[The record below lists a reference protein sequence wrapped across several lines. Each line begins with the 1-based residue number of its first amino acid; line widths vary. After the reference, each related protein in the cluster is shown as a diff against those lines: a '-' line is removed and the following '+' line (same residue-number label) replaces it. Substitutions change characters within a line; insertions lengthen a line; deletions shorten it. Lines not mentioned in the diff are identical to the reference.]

1 MTLEKLANLS
11 LLEKIYTFS
20 NEPDVVNYLDK
31 NSNLEYLLLEA
42 HDKIKQVFP
51 EERLSLKVAFD
62 PEIVGW
68 RKLVIDIHTK
78 LDADEA
84 FNKIKI
90 LDNNWWLDKVA
101 TTGNDLDINIEF
113 DEV

>member
-1 MTLEKLANLS
+1 MTLEKLANQS
-11 LLEKIYTFS
+11 LLEKIYSFS
-20 NEPDVVNYLDK
+20 NEADIVHYLDE
-31 NSNLEYLLLEA
+31 NSNLEYLLIEA

-51 EERLSLKVAFD
+51 EERLSLRVAFD

-90 LDNNWWLDKVA
+90 LDNNWWLDIVSTKA
-101 TTGNDLDINIEF
+101 NDLNINIEF

>member
-1 MTLEKLANLS
+1 MTLEKLANQS
-11 LLEKIYTFS
+11 LLEKIYTYS
-20 NEPDVVNYLDK
+20 NKPDIVHYLDE

-42 HDKIKQVFP
+42 HDKIKEVFP
-51 EERLSLKVAFD
+51 EERLSLRVASD

-68 RKLVIDIHTK
+68 RRLVIDIHTK

-84 FNKIKI
+84 FDKLNI
-90 LDNNWWLDKVA
+90 LDNDWWLDTVA
-101 TTGNDLDINIEF
+101 TISNDLDINIEF